1 MMEKREIEELRD
13 KVSCAALLES
23 DGWKLDRKESTRRA
37 LKYRRDEGR
46 IVIVIHAGRGW
57 FDPLSDAKGDVFGLA
72 EHLGADGFVS
82 AAAHVADHVGF
93 VFSQPEWVRPVRVV
107 VLRSL
112 ESRWNSRRRL
122 ASGSSSWLYLAGDRA
137 LPSAILRHAVESD
150 LLREG
155 PKGSMW
161 ARHTDDGG
169 VTVGWKERGPQ
180 WRGFATGGAK
190 TLFRLGAP
198 DARRFAV
205 TEAAIDAMS
214 LAAIEALRGDTLYLS
229 TGGGWSPITEAALG
243 ALAAR
248 PGAELVAA
256 TDNNAQ
262 GESFARR
269 LREIAENA
277 GCAWRR
283 STPSA
288 DDWNEQLKTKTREA
302 EGKGR
307 KGGCR
312 MPAVRIKGEAS
323 PGCAGP

>member
-1 MMEKREIEELRD
+1 MEKREIENLRD
-13 KVSCAALLES
+13 KVSCVALLER

-37 LKYRRDEGR
+37 IKYRRDECR
-46 IVIVIHAGRGW
+46 IVIVIHGGRGW

-72 EHLGADGFVS
+72 EHLGAAGFVS

-93 VFSQPEWVRPVRVV
+93 VFSQPEWVRPVREIALVP
-107 VLRSL
+107 LDK
-112 ESRWNSRRRL
+112 RWRSRRRL
-122 ASGSSSWLYLAGDRA
+122 SSGSSCWRYLSEVRA
-137 LPSAILRHAVESD
+137 LPSAVLRHAVDSD

-161 ARHTDDGG
+161 ARHTNDAG
-169 VTVGWKERGPQ
+169 VTVGWEERGPH

-214 LAAIEALRGDTLYLS
+214 LAAIEGLRRDSLYLS

-243 ALAAR
+243 TLAAR
-248 PGAELVAA
+248 PGAVFVAA

-262 GESFARR
+262 GEIFAGR
-269 LREIAENA
+269 LRELAEKG

-283 STPSA
+283 MAPSA
-288 DDWNEQLKTKTREA
+288 DDWNEQLRTKAKEA
-302 EGKGR
+302 EGEGR
-307 KGGCR
+307 NGGCR
-312 MPAVRIKGEAS
+312 MPAVRIKGEAA

>member
-1 MMEKREIEELRD
+1 MEKREIENLRD
-13 KVSCAALLES
+13 KVSCAALLER

-37 LKYRRDEGR
+37 IKYRRDEWR
-46 IVIVIHAGRGW
+46 IVIVIHGGRGW

-72 EHLGADGFVS
+72 EHLGADGFIS

-93 VFSQPEWVRPVRVV
+93 VFSQPEWMRPIRTIA
-107 VLRSL
+107 LAPL
-112 ESRWNSRRRL
+112 DKRWRSRRRL
-122 ASGSSSWLYLAGDRA
+122 SSGSSCWRYLSEVRA
-137 LPSAILRHAVESD
+137 LPSAVLRHAVESD

-161 ARHTDDGG
+161 ARHTDDAG
-169 VTVGWKERGPQ
+169 VTVGWEERGPH

-214 LAAIEALRGDTLYLS
+214 LAAIEGLRRDTLYLS

-248 PGAELVAA
+248 PGAEFVAA

-262 GESFARR
+262 GASFARR
-269 LREIAENA
+269 LREIATKA

-283 STPSA
+283 STPTA
-288 DDWNEQLKTKTREA
+288 DDWNEQLKARTREA
-302 EGKGR
+302 EGEGG

>member
-1 MMEKREIEELRD
+1 MMEKREIEDLRD
-13 KVSCAALLES
+13 KVSCAALLER
-23 DGWKLDRKESTRRA
+23 DGWKLDRRESTRRA
-37 LKYRRDEGR
+37 MKYRRDEGQ

-93 VFSQPEWVRPVRVV
+93 VFSQPEWAPPPRAVALQP
-107 VLRSL
+107 L
-112 ESRWNSRRRL
+112 ESRWNSRRRP
-122 ASGSSSWLYLAGDRA
+122 APGSPSWRYLAGDRA
-137 LPSAILRHAVESD
+137 LPSAVLRYAIDSD

-161 ARHTDDGG
+161 ARHTDDAG
-169 VTVGWKERGPQ
+169 VTVGWEERGPH

-205 TEAAIDAMS
+205 TEAAIDAIS
-214 LAAIEALRGDTLYLS
+214 LAAIEALRGDTLYVS
-229 TGGGWSPITEAALG
+229 TGGGWSPLAEAALG

-248 PGAELVAA
+248 SGAELVAA

-262 GESFARR
+262 GESFAGR
-269 LREIAENA
+269 LREIAKNA

-283 STPSA
+283 STPLA
-288 DDWNEQLKTKTREA
+288 DDWNEQLQAKAREA

-307 KGGCR
+307 NGGCR
-312 MPAVRIKGEAS
+312 MPADRIKGDAA

>member
-1 MMEKREIEELRD
+1 MMEKREIEDLRD
-13 KVSCAALLES
+13 KVSCAALLER

-37 LKYRRDEGR
+37 FKYRRDECR
-46 IVIVIHAGRGW
+46 IVIVIHGGRGW

-72 EHLGADGFVS
+72 EHLGAAGFVS

-93 VFSQPEWVRPVRVV
+93 VFSQPEWVRPVREIA
-107 VLRSL
+107 LAPL
-112 ESRWNSRRRL
+112 DKRWRSRRRL
-122 ASGSSSWLYLAGDRA
+122 SSGSSCWRYLSEVRA
-137 LPSAILRHAVESD
+137 LPSAVLRHAVDSD

-161 ARHTDDGG
+161 ARHTNDAG
-169 VTVGWKERGPQ
+169 VTVGWEERGPH

-214 LAAIEALRGDTLYLS
+214 LAAIEGLRRDSLYLS

-248 PGAELVAA
+248 PGAVVVAA

-262 GESFARR
+262 GEIFAGR
-269 LREIAENA
+269 LRESAEKA

-283 STPSA
+283 MAPSA
-288 DDWNEQLKTKTREA
+288 DDWNEQLRTKAKEP
-302 EGKGR
+302 EGEGR
-307 KGGCR
+307 NGGCR
-312 MPAVRIKGEAS
+312 MPAVRIKGEAA

>member
-1 MMEKREIEELRD
+1 MEKREIEELRD
-13 KVSCAALLES
+13 KVSCAALLER
-23 DGWKLDRKESTRRA
+23 DGWKFDRKESTRRA

-46 IVIVIHAGRGW
+46 IVIVIHGGRGW

-72 EHLGADGFVS
+72 EHLGADGFVA

-93 VFSQPEWVRPVRVV
+93 VFSQPEWIRPARAVA
-107 VLRSL
+107 LAPL
-112 ESRWNSRRRL
+112 DKRWRSRRRL
-122 ASGSSSWLYLAGDRA
+122 TRGSPCWRYLCQARA
-137 LPSAILRHAVESD
+137 LPAGVLRYAIAAD

-155 PKGSMW
+155 PQASMW
-161 ARHTDDGG
+161 ARHTDDAG
-169 VTVGWKERGPQ
+169 VTVGWEERGPE

-190 TLFRLGAP
+190 TLFRLGRP
-198 DARRFAV
+198 DVRRFAV

-214 LAAIEALRGDTLYLS
+214 LAAIEQMRRDTLYVS
-229 TGGGWSPITEAALG
+229 TGGGWSPVTQAALA

-248 PGAELVAA
+248 QGAELVAA

-269 LREIAENA
+269 LRELAGTA

-283 STPSA
+283 LAPSA
-288 DDWNEQLKTKTREA
+288 DDWNEQLKVKAREA
-302 EGKGR
+302 EGEGR
-307 KGGCR
+307 NGGCR
-312 MPAVRIKGEAS
+312 MPAVRIKGEAA

>member
-1 MMEKREIEELRD
+1 MEKREIEDLRD
-13 KVSCAALLES
+13 KVSCAALLER

-37 LKYRRDEGR
+37 MKYRRDESR
-46 IVIVIHAGRGW
+46 IVIVIHEGRGW

-72 EHLGADGFVS
+72 EHLGAAGFVS

-93 VFSQPEWVRPVRVV
+93 VFTQPEWIRPARAVA
-107 VLRSL
+107 L
-112 ESRWNSRRRL
+112 EPLDARWNSRRRL
-122 ASGSSSWLYLAGDRA
+122 APGSPSWLYLARDRA
-137 LPSAILRHAVESD
+137 LPSAILRYAIDSD

-161 ARHTDDGG
+161 ARHTNDAG
-169 VTVGWKERGPQ
+169 VTVGWEERGPH

-214 LAAIEALRGDTLYLS
+214 LAAIEGLRRDSLYLS

-243 ALAAR
+243 TLAAR
-248 PGAELVAA
+248 PGAVFVAA

-262 GESFARR
+262 GEIFAGR
-269 LREIAENA
+269 LRELAEKA

-283 STPSA
+283 MAPSA
-288 DDWNEQLKTKTREA
+288 DDWNEQLRTKAKEA
-302 EGKGR
+302 EGEGGN
-307 KGGCR
+307 GGCR
-312 MPAVRIKGEAS
+312 MPAVRIKGEAA